1 MKGLLLT
8 INLYT
13 VAGSI
18 WVRLL
23 FVGDGRKGKSQ
34 FRSPSIFRAASTPN
48 SFRGVVLWTVARDT
62 FFQLV
67 AYLVLLVEVITS
79 PGWIEVDKPRNFSQL
94 KWLTNLWQ
102 KQTIKYLTQ

>member
-23 FVGDGRKGKSQ
+23 LVGDGAIGE
-34 FRSPSIFRAASTPN
+34 AASENPN
-48 SFRGVVLWTVARDT
+48 FTHLPFLEPLYRQIHFTG
-62 FFQLV
+62 
-67 AYLVLLVEVITS
+67 
-79 PGWIEVDKPRNFSQL
+79 
-94 KWLTNLWQ
+94 
-102 KQTIKYLTQ
+102 

>member
-23 FVGDGRKGKSQ
+23 LVGDGRKGKSQ

-62 FFQLV
+62 FFQLRS
-67 AYLVLLVEVITS
+67 LLSVIS
-79 PGWIEVDKPRNFSQL
+79 WSYYQSRMDRSGQ
-94 KWLTNLWQ
+94 NLE
-102 KQTIKYLTQ
+102 IFPS